1 MHSAM
6 RMYESLG
13 FVRRPDLDQVWD
25 PVVGWAYVKTL

>member
-1 MHSAM
+1 M

-13 FVRRPDLDQVWD
+13 FVRCPDRDQVWA